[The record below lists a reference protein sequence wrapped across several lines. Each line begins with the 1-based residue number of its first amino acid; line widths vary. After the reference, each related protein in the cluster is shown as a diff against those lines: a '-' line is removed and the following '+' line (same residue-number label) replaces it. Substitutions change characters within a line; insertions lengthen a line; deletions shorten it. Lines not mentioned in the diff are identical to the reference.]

1 MSVGHLVL
9 VLLTVYNASERVT
22 QKDYPSLKETD
33 QLDQRNT
40 HQGLHFPFRQ
50 RRVHKHSVSARS
62 ESQCGAHAVTEDR
75 TADSDAED
83 DDEVRNDSDSDQ
95 LQSAVSEPQS
105 QDLCEVCLVQ
115 QRDTRL
121 ACCAVRAPAFLC
133 FLRRS
138 AWVTSSRLPSM
149 PHWHQHGLASVL
161 VGVKCCWCWQC
172 VYTDYTYSVFAI
184 AFWFF
189 FQFILTLMII
199 LTTCVC
205 SLVLL
210 QTATSVKILR
220 NRSIKTAESRHTENT
235 QVNSATV
242 THDSVEWWKNN
253 VIFAF

>member
-9 VLLTVYNASERVT
+9 VLLTVYNASEHVT

-95 LQSAVSEPQS
+95 SQSVVSEPQS

-121 ACCAVRAPAFLC
+121 ALNCAVRAPAFLY
-133 FLRRS
+133 FLRRT
-138 AWVTSSRLPSM
+138 AWATSSRCPI
-149 PHWHQHGLASVL
+149 
-161 VGVKCCWCWQC
+161 CR
-172 VYTDYTYSVFAI
+172 TDI
-184 AFWFF
+184 
-189 FQFILTLMII
+189 
-199 LTTCVC
+199 
-205 SLVLL
+205 SLVLRL
-210 QTATSVKILR
+210 YYSGSDMLLMLTMYCLR
-220 NRSIKTAESRHTENT
+220 TIRTVFCHCVLIFF
-235 QVNSATV
+235 NS
-242 THDSVEWWKNN
+242 
-253 VIFAF
+253 F